1 VLQQLRSWLTAHASG
16 IILALLAAGVAL
28 RTLLVVAS
36 PTPLG
41 YVWDVY
47 ADGVRVLVTERRL
60 PVADDCWQCYHPPL
74 FYLLG
79 SPLFALGQLFDAPGS
94 DVWAHRLTAGLSLPA
109 AGVVSYYG
117 FRLLRL
123 FGCRGASLVAGLA
136 LLLITPALFISSYG
150 AEADIVMTAL
160 LAAFIYYLTVYAAH
174 PSTAT
179 RFDVLRIGLLAGLA
193 AATKYSGL
201 VAIATAGIV
210 FGLQLMRGPARART
224 VRHGLIV
231 LAVCVLAGGWK
242 YWDNIERYGRLLH
255 ANGSAAEGLS
265 VGARAAGAPYEFTTM
280 RLVEVRELFGLAS
293 PRGALTMFPVYQSVP
308 TTLHAL
314 TWSDMSLFSRRT
326 RHGLSTDPYRYKRI
340 PIALVMT
347 VIVLGFVPEA
357 LAIIGVVVTWRRRAF
372 LPVAVFGGVTC
383 AAYLWWL
390 LPQSEWALKS
400 KYILCLL
407 PPAVLYATVGQAW
420 LTRRWPVAGTVS
432 ALLLVG
438 LVVVAHVYLYGFAV
452 GGL

>member
-1 VLQQLRSWLTAHASG
+1 VLQQLRSWLTAHESG
-16 IILALLAAGVAL
+16 IILGLIAAGVAL

-36 PTPLG
+36 PTTFG

-47 ADGVRVLVTERRL
+47 ADGVKLLVTEGRL
-60 PVADDCWQCYHPPL
+60 PVAVDCWQCYHPPV

-79 SPLFALGQLFDAPGS
+79 APLFALGRLFDAPGS
-94 DVWAHRLTAGLSLPA
+94 DVWAHRFTAGLSLPA
-109 AGVVSYYG
+109 AGVVFYYG

-123 FGCRGASLVAGLA
+123 FGCRGASLVTGLA
-136 LLLITPALFISSYG
+136 LLLITPVLFISSYG

-174 PSTAT
+174 PSTAS
-179 RFDVLRIGLLAGLA
+179 RSDVLLIGLLAGLA

-210 FGLQLMRGPARART
+210 FGLQLGRGPARGRT
-224 VRHGLIV
+224 VRQGLIV
-231 LAVCVLAGGWK
+231 LAVCLVTGGWK
-242 YWDNIERYGRLLH
+242 YWDNVERYGHPLH
-255 ANGSAAEGLS
+255 ATGSAAEGLS
-265 VGARAAGAPYEFTTM
+265 VGARASGAPYEFTTM
-280 RLVEVRELFGLAS
+280 RLGQVRELFGLAS
-293 PRGALTMFPVYQSVP
+293 PRGALTTFPVYQSVP

-340 PIALVMT
+340 PTLLVMT

-357 LAIIGVVVTWRRRAF
+357 LAIVGLVVTWRRRAF
-372 LPVAVFGGVTC
+372 VPLAAFGVVTC

-400 KYILCLL
+400 KYVLCLL
-407 PPAVLYATVGQAW
+407 PPAVLYTTVGQAW
-420 LTRRWPVAGTVS
+420 LARRWPVAGAVS
-432 ALLLVG
+432 ALLLLG
-438 LVVVAHVYLYGFAV
+438 LVVVAHVYLYAFAV